1 MAKSNDSLADWNKLG
16 FVEIDGKLVK
26 ADAIKAYQEKQN
38 KSVSD
43 WFATHPELNTPREI
57 RQGNKKVKNA
67 VKVEQDGIKF
77 DSRLEQYAYNAFKA
91 AGINFEFQVV
101 YLLQE
106 KFRYGTEAIRPITSR
121 IDFFIPLR
129 TLFVDTKGY
138 ANDVAPLKYKLLKK
152 VLYDQFNAGLHPILP
167 RIEMP
172 KNKKEVDVLVNRIL
186 YEF

>member
-1 MAKSNDSLADWNKLG
+1 MAKSNDTLGDWNKLG

-26 ADAIKAYQEKQN
+26 ADKVKDFTEKQN
-38 KSVSD
+38 KDVKD
-43 WFATHPELNTPREI
+43 WFATHPTLNTPREI

-121 IDFFIPLR
+121 IDFWIPSK

-152 VLYDQFNAGLHPILP
+152 VLYDQFNAVQHPILP